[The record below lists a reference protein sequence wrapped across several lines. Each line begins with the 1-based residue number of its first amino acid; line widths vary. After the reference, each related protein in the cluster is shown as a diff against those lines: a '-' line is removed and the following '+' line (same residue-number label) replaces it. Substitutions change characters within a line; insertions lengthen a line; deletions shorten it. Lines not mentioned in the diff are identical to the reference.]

1 MNKFFEGT
9 KKSGPFPV
17 WAGFACAFFAFWSA
31 FTFSRQLRTGNE
43 DLKLPAVFLG
53 CLVPKFL
60 FSVIEWFQVRSERT
74 SDKRAIVVLAVLGA
88 CFWIFFVYEFQVT
101 HTHEKGKE
109 LEYKRLDPYYLG
121 TLAFLALLSFS
132 VALAS
137 ESANRVLAGN
147 VKLN

>member
-9 KKSGPFPV
+9 KKSGPFPA

-53 CLVPKFL
+53 CLVPIFL
-60 FSVIEWFQVRSERT
+60 FPVFQWFQIRSERT
-74 SDKRAIVVLAVLGA
+74 TDKRIIYLILFIGLFNCIMLVSRIRIIHVHGQGKD
-88 CFWIFFVYEFQVT
+88 FEFKSFDENMMATNV
-101 HTHEKGKE
+101 
-109 LEYKRLDPYYLG
+109 
-121 TLAFLALLSFS
+121 FLILSSFS